1 MSESE
6 EIHDEEYYE
15 NQLLNFTDKTTADYK
30 KVYRRLYYLRNAET
44 IKAYQRT
51 YYKRRREGL
60 PSKRIKKPE
69 TPFKVIRRNIVI
81 HFE

>member
-15 NQLLNFTDKTTADYK
+15 KQLLNFTDKTTADYK
-30 KVYRRLYYLRNAET
+30 RTYRRLYYLRNAET
-44 IKAYQRT
+44 IKAYQRN
-51 YYKRRREGL
+51 YYKRRREGM
-60 PSKRIKKPE
+60 PPKRIKKPE
-69 TPFKVIRRNIVI
+69 TAFKVIRRNIVI